1 MEEGGQRGRREIGGM
16 GPVLEQR
23 GSRPLVQE
31 ATQIKAIYLS
41 PVLPIQ
47 GLWVT
52 DLETYREWLARAALP
67 SKFCQSELATVETG
81 RTSFVVFRTWDCA
94 NEDLRCLPACQPPQ
108 PAVTMALRKRSPH
121 GLGFLCCFG
130 GSDLPEIDLRD
141 SHPLQYLEFS
151 GPIPNPE
158 ELNVRFAELVD
169 ELDLTDKNREAVF
182 ALPPEKKWQIYCSK
196 RKEQEDPNKQ
206 ATSWPEYYIDRINA
220 MTAMQN
226 LYETED
232 EETDKRSQVVE
243 DLKTALRTQPMRFVT
258 RFIEL
263 EGLTC
268 LLNFLRG
275 MDHTTCESRIH
286 TSLIGCIKALMN
298 NSQGRAHVLAQP
310 EAISI
315 IAQSLRTENSKTKVA
330 VLEILGAVCLV
341 PGGHK
346 KVLQAMLHYQVY
358 AAERTRF
365 QTLLNELDRSLGR
378 YRDEVNLKTAIM
390 SFINAVLNAGAG
402 EDNLEFRLHLRY
414 EFLMLGIQPVIDK
427 LRQHENAILDKHLDF
442 FEMVRNEDDL
452 ELARRFDMVHIDTKS
467 ASQMFELIHRKLK
480 HTEAYPCLLSV
491 LHHCLQM
498 PYKRN
503 GGYFQQWQ
511 LLDRI
516 LQQIVLQDEQGVD
529 PDLAP
534 LENFNVRNI
543 VNMLINENEVKQWRD
558 QAEKFRKEHMELV
571 SRLERKEREC
581 ETKTLEKEEMM
592 RTLNKMKDKL
602 ARESQE
608 LRQARGQMAELVA
621 QLNESS
627 IGPVSSPPPPGG
639 PLTLSSSTTT
649 NDLPPPPPPLPL
661 DGCPPPP
668 PPPLPPGGP
677 PIPPGAP
684 PCFHSGPPPPHD
696 PFSSNEAPLRKKRI
710 PQPSH
715 PLKSFNWVK
724 LNEERVSGTVWNE
737 IDDSKVF
744 RILDLEDFEKMF
756 SAYQRHQK
764 ELDSMED
771 IYLTSRKVKEL
782 SVIDGRRAQNCIILL
797 SKLKLSNDEIR
808 QAILRMD
815 EQEDLAKDMLEQL
828 LKFVPE
834 KSDVDLL
841 EEHKHEIDRMA
852 RADRF
857 LYEMSRIDHYQQ
869 RLQALFFKKK
879 FQERLAEAKP
889 KVEAILL
896 ASRELTLSKRLKQML
911 EVVLAIGNFM
921 NKGQRG
927 GAYGFR
933 VASLNKIADTKSS
946 IDRNISLLHYLIMI
960 LEKHFPDILNMP
972 SELLHLSEAAKV
984 NLAELEKEVGTL
996 RRGLRAVEVELEYQR
1011 HQAQDPND
1019 KFVPVMSDFITVSSF
1034 SFSEL
1039 EDQLNEA
1046 RDKFAKALTH
1056 FGEQDSKMQPD
1067 EFFGIFDTFLQA
1079 FLEAQQDLEAMRR
1092 RKEEDERRARMESML
1107 KEQREKERWQ
1117 RQRKVL
1123 AGGALEESGEFDDLV
1138 SALRSGEVFDKD
1150 LSKFKRN
1157 RKRPGS
1163 QVPEVTRE
1171 RAINRLNY

>member
-1 MEEGGQRGRREIGGM
+1 
-16 GPVLEQR
+16 
-23 GSRPLVQE
+23 
-31 ATQIKAIYLS
+31 
-41 PVLPIQ
+41 
-47 GLWVT
+47 
-52 DLETYREWLARAALP
+52 
-67 SKFCQSELATVETG
+67 
-81 RTSFVVFRTWDCA
+81 
-94 NEDLRCLPACQPPQ
+94 
-108 PAVTMALRKRSPH
+108 MAPRKRSRH

-130 GSDLPEIDLRD
+130 GSDLPEINLRD
-141 SHPLQYLEFS
+141 SHPLQYMEFS
-151 GPIPNPE
+151 SPIPNPE
-158 ELNVRFAELVD
+158 ERVFVSLQD

-196 RKEQEDPNKQ
+196 KKQEDPNKL
-206 ATSWPEYYIDRINA
+206 ATSWPDYYIDRINSMA
-220 MTAMQN
+220 AVSLRLQNNMQMQDTC
-226 LYETED
+226 LAD
-232 EETDKRSQVVE
+232 GSG
-243 DLKTALRTQPMRFVT
+243 LGRFVT

-268 LLNFLRG
+268 LLNFLRS
-275 MDHTTCESRIH
+275 MDHATCESRIH

-310 EAISI
+310 EAIST

-467 ASQMFELIHRKLK
+467 ASQMFDLIHKKLK

-516 LQQIVLQDEQGVD
+516 LQQIVLQDERGVD
-529 PDLAP
+529 PDQAP
-534 LENFNVRNI
+534 LENFNVKNI

-558 QAEKFRKEHMELV
+558 QAEKFRKEHAELV

-608 LRQARGQMAELVA
+608 LRQARGQVAELVA
-621 QLNESS
+621 QLR
-627 IGPVSSPPPPGG
+627 PVSSPPPPGG
-639 PLTLSSSTTT
+639 PLTLSSSMTT
-649 NDLPPPPPPLPL
+649 NDLPPPPPPLPFAC
-661 DGCPPPP
+661 CPPPP

-677 PIPPGAP
+677 LTPPGAP
-684 PCFHSGPPPPHD
+684 PCLGAWLPASVY
-696 PFSSNEAPLRKKRI
+696 L
-710 PQPSH
+710 
-715 PLKSFNWVK
+715 
-724 LNEERVSGTVWNE
+724 EERSRVNH
-737 IDDSKVF
+737 
-744 RILDLEDFEKMF
+744 DLEDFEKMF
-756 SAYQRHQK
+756 SAYQRHQELITNPSQQK
-764 ELDSMED
+764 ELGSTED
-771 IYLTSRKVKEL
+771 IHLASRKVKEL

-797 SKLKLSNDEIR
+797 SKLKLSNEEIR
-808 QAILRMD
+808 QAILKMD

-828 LKFVPE
+828 LKFIPE

-841 EEHKHEIDRMA
+841 EEHKHEIERMA

-896 ASRELTLSKRLKQML
+896 ASRELIRSKRLARML

-972 SELLHLSEAAKV
+972 SELQHLPEAAKV
-984 NLAELEKEVGTL
+984 NLAELEKEVGNL
-996 RRGLRAVEVELEYQR
+996 RRGLRAVEVELEYQKR
-1011 HQAQDPND
+1011 QVRDPND

-1046 RDKFAKALTH
+1046 RAKFSKALTH

-1067 EFFGIFDTFLQA
+1067 EFFGIFDAFLQA
-1079 FLEAQQDLEAMRR
+1079 FSEARQDLEAMRR
-1092 RKEEDERRARMESML
+1092 RKEEEERRARMEAML
-1107 KEQREKERWQ
+1107 KEQRERERWQ
-1117 RQRKVL
+1117 RQRKVH
-1123 AGGALEESGEFDDLV
+1123 AGSALEEGGEFDDLV

-1150 LSKFKRN
+1150 LCKLKRS
-1157 RKRPGS
+1157 RKRSGS
-1163 QVPEVTRE
+1163 QALEATRE

>member
-1 MEEGGQRGRREIGGM
+1 M
-16 GPVLEQR
+16 
-23 GSRPLVQE
+23 SKE
-31 ATQIKAIYLS
+31 AM
-41 PVLPIQ
+41 
-47 GLWVT
+47 
-52 DLETYREWLARAALP
+52 LETGLP
-67 SKFCQSELATVETG
+67 MDGEQDF
-81 RTSFVVFRTWDCA
+81 
-94 NEDLRCLPACQPPQ
+94 DLYM
-108 PAVTMALRKRSPH
+108 TMAPRKRSRH

-130 GSDLPEIDLRD
+130 GSDLPEINLRD
-141 SHPLQYLEFS
+141 SHPLQYMEFS
-151 GPIPNPE
+151 SPIPNPE
-158 ELNVRFAELVD
+158 ELNIRFAELVD

-196 RKEQEDPNKQ
+196 KKEQEDPNKL
-206 ATSWPEYYIDRINA
+206 ATSWPDYYIDRINSMA
-220 MTAMQN
+220 AMQS
-226 LYETED
+226 LYAFDEEETEM
-232 EETDKRSQVVE
+232 RNQVVE

-268 LLNFLRG
+268 LLNFLRS
-275 MDHTTCESRIH
+275 MDHATCESRIH

-310 EAISI
+310 EAIST

-467 ASQMFELIHRKLK
+467 ASQMFELIHKKLK

-516 LQQIVLQDEQGVD
+516 LQQIVLQDERGVD

-534 LENFNVRNI
+534 LENFNVKNI

-558 QAEKFRKEHMELV
+558 QAEKFRKEHAELV

-608 LRQARGQMAELVA
+608 LRQARGQVAELVA
-621 QLNESS
+621 QLSEISVRGLSS
-627 IGPVSSPPPPGG
+627 PFAELSRDLQTGPVSSPPPPGG
-639 PLTLSSSTTT
+639 PLTLSSSLTT
-649 NDLPPPPPPLPL
+649 NDLPPPPPPLPFAC
-661 DGCPPPP
+661 CPPPP

-677 PIPPGAP
+677 PTPPGAP
-684 PCFHSGPPPPHD
+684 PCFTMGMPLPPD
-696 PFSSNEAPLRKKRI
+696 PFPSSDVPLRKKCV

-724 LNEERVSGTVWNE
+724 LNEERVPGTIWNE
-737 IDDSKVF
+737 IDDMQVF

-756 SAYQRHQK
+756 SAYQRHQELITNPSQQK
-764 ELDSMED
+764 ELGSTED
-771 IYLTSRKVKEL
+771 IYLASRKVKEL

-797 SKLKLSNDEIR
+797 SKLKLSNEEIR
-808 QAILRMD
+808 QAVLRMD

-828 LKFVPE
+828 LKFIPE

-841 EEHKHEIDRMA
+841 EEHKHEIERMA

-896 ASRELTLSKRLKQML
+896 ASRELIRSKRLARML

-972 SELLHLSEAAKV
+972 SELQHLPEAAKV
-984 NLAELEKEVGTL
+984 NLAELEKEVGNL
-996 RRGLRAVEVELEYQR
+996 RRGLRAVEVELDYQKR
-1011 HQAQDPND
+1011 QVRDPND

-1046 RDKFAKALTH
+1046 RAKFSKALTH

-1079 FLEAQQDLEAMRR
+1079 FSEARQDLEAMRR
-1092 RKEEDERRARMESML
+1092 RKEEEERRARMEAML
-1107 KEQREKERWQ
+1107 KEQRERERWQ
-1117 RQRKVL
+1117 RQRKVH
-1123 AGGALEESGEFDDLV
+1123 AGSALEEGGEFDDLV

-1150 LSKFKRN
+1150 LCKLKRS
-1157 RKRPGS
+1157 RKRSGS
-1163 QVPEVTRE
+1163 QALESTRE

>member
-1 MEEGGQRGRREIGGM
+1 
-16 GPVLEQR
+16 
-23 GSRPLVQE
+23 
-31 ATQIKAIYLS
+31 
-41 PVLPIQ
+41 
-47 GLWVT
+47 
-52 DLETYREWLARAALP
+52 
-67 SKFCQSELATVETG
+67 
-81 RTSFVVFRTWDCA
+81 
-94 NEDLRCLPACQPPQ
+94 
-108 PAVTMALRKRSPH
+108 MAPWKRSRH

-130 GSDLPEIDLRD
+130 GNDIPEINLRD
-141 SHPLQYLEFS
+141 NHPLQFLEFS
-151 GPIPNPE
+151 SPIPPAE
-158 ELNVRFAELVD
+158 ELNARFAELVD
-169 ELDLTDKNREAVF
+169 ELDLTEKNREAMF
-182 ALPPEKKWQIYCSK
+182 ALPLEKKWQIYCSK
-196 RKEQEDPNKQ
+196 KKEQEDPNKL
-206 ATSWPEYYIDRINA
+206 ATSWPDYYIDRINSMA
-220 MTAMQN
+220 AMQT
-226 LYETED
+226 LYAFDEEETEMRN
-232 EETDKRSQVVE
+232 KVVE

-263 EGLTC
+263 DGLTC
-268 LLNFLRG
+268 LLNFLRS
-275 MDHTTCESRIH
+275 MDHATCESRIH

-310 EAISI
+310 EGIST

-365 QTLLNELDRSLGR
+365 QTLLNELDRSMGR

-427 LRQHENAILDKHLDF
+427 LRRHENAILDRHLDF

-467 ASQMFELIHRKLK
+467 ASQMFDLIHRKLK
-480 HTEAYPCLLSV
+480 HTEAYPYLLSM
-491 LHHCLQM
+491 LQHCLQL

-503 GGYFQQWQ
+503 GGSIHHWQ

-516 LQQIVLQDEQGVD
+516 LQQIVLQDERGVD

-534 LENFNVRNI
+534 LENFNVKNI
-543 VNMLINENEVKQWRD
+543 IKMLVNENEVNQWRD

-581 ETKTLEKEEMM
+581 ETKTIEKDEMM
-592 RTLNKMKDKL
+592 KTLNKMKDKL

-608 LRQARGQMAELVA
+608 LRQARGQLAELVA
-621 QLNESS
+621 QLSEFSPT
-627 IGPVSSPPPPGG
+627 GTLSSPPPPGG
-639 PLTLSSSTTT
+639 PFPIPSSKNSI
-649 NDLPPPPPPLPL
+649 DLPPTPPPLPFS
-661 DGCPPPP
+661 CSPPPP

-677 PIPPGAP
+677 PPPPGAP
-684 PCFHSGPPPPHD
+684 PCFGMGMPPPVASLPSGC
-696 PFSSNEAPLRKKRI
+696 PPLRKKCV

-724 LNEERVSGTVWNE
+724 LNEERISDTVWNE
-737 IDDSKVF
+737 IDDLQVF
-744 RILDLEDFEKMF
+744 QVLDLEDLEKMF

-764 ELDSMED
+764 EMGSTED
-771 IYLTSRKVKEL
+771 LYLTTRKVKEL

-797 SKLKLSNDEIR
+797 SKLKLSNEEIR
-808 QAILRMD
+808 RAVLKMD
-815 EQEDLAKDMLEQL
+815 EEEDLAKDMLEQL
-828 LKFVPE
+828 LKFTPE
-834 KSDVDLL
+834 KSDIDLL

-879 FQERLAEAKP
+879 FQERLAETKP
-889 KVEAILL
+889 KVEALLL
-896 ASRELTLSKRLKQML
+896 ASRELTRSHRLKRLL
-911 EVVLAIGNFM
+911 EVVLAIGNYM

-933 VASLNKIADTKSS
+933 VSSLNKIADTKSS

-960 LEKHFPDILNMP
+960 LEKNFPDILNMP
-972 SELLHLSEAAKV
+972 TELQHLPEAAKV
-984 NLAELEKEVGTL
+984 NLSELEKEVNNI
-996 RRGLRAVEVELEYQR
+996 RKGLRAVEAELEYQK
-1011 HQAQDPND
+1011 HQKRESGD
-1019 KFVPVMSDFITVSSF
+1019 KFVPIMSDFITVASF

-1046 RDKFAKALTH
+1046 RDKFARALKH
-1056 FGEQDSKMQPD
+1056 FGEPEGKMQPD

-1079 FLEAQQDLEAMRR
+1079 FSEARQDLESMRKK
-1092 RKEEDERRARMESML
+1092 KEEEERRARMEAML
-1107 KEQREKERWQ
+1107 KEQRERER
-1117 RQRKVL
+1117 RQRKAAV
-1123 AGGALEESGEFDDLV
+1123 GVSNLEEGGEFDDLV

-1150 LSKFKRN
+1150 LSKLKRS
-1157 RKRPGS
+1157 RKRSGTQTLEIS
-1163 QVPEVTRE
+1163 RE
-1171 RAINRLNY
+1171 RVVNKLNY

>member
-1 MEEGGQRGRREIGGM
+1 
-16 GPVLEQR
+16 
-23 GSRPLVQE
+23 
-31 ATQIKAIYLS
+31 
-41 PVLPIQ
+41 
-47 GLWVT
+47 
-52 DLETYREWLARAALP
+52 
-67 SKFCQSELATVETG
+67 
-81 RTSFVVFRTWDCA
+81 
-94 NEDLRCLPACQPPQ
+94 
-108 PAVTMALRKRSPH
+108 MAPRKRSRH

-130 GSDLPEIDLRD
+130 GSDLPEINLRD
-141 SHPLQYLEFS
+141 THPLQYMEFS

-196 RKEQEDPNKQ
+196 KKEQEDPNKL
-206 ATSWPEYYIDRINA
+206 ATSWPDYYIDRINSMA
-220 MTAMQN
+220 AMQS
-226 LYETED
+226 LYAFDEEETEM
-232 EETDKRSQVVE
+232 RNQVVE

-268 LLNFLRG
+268 LLNFLRS
-275 MDHTTCESRIH
+275 MDHATCESRIH

-310 EAISI
+310 EAIST

-467 ASQMFELIHRKLK
+467 ASQMFELIHKKLK

-516 LQQIVLQDEQGVD
+516 LQQIVLQDERGVD

-534 LENFNVRNI
+534 LENFNVKNI

-558 QAEKFRKEHMELV
+558 QAEKFRKEHAELV

-608 LRQARGQMAELVA
+608 LRQARGQVAELVA
-621 QLNESS
+621 QLSEIST
-627 IGPVSSPPPPGG
+627 GPVSSPPPPGG
-639 PLTLSSSTTT
+639 PLTLSSSMTTS
-649 NDLPPPPPPLPL
+649 DLPPPPPPLPFAC
-661 DGCPPPP
+661 CPPPP

-677 PIPPGAP
+677 PTPPGAP
-684 PCFHSGPPPPHD
+684 PCFSMGLALPPD
-696 PFSSNEAPLRKKRI
+696 PFPSSDIPLRKKCV

-724 LNEERVSGTVWNE
+724 LNEERVPGTVWNE
-737 IDDSKVF
+737 IDDTQVF

-756 SAYQRHQK
+756 SAYQRHQELITNSSQQK
-764 ELDSMED
+764 ELGSTED
-771 IYLTSRKVKEL
+771 IYLASRKVKEL

-797 SKLKLSNDEIR
+797 SKLKLSNEEIR
-808 QAILRMD
+808 QAVLKMD

-834 KSDVDLL
+834 KSDIDLL
-841 EEHKHEIDRMA
+841 EEHKHEIERMA

-896 ASRELTLSKRLKQML
+896 ASRELIRSKRLARML
-911 EVVLAIGNFM
+911 EVILAIGNFM

-972 SELLHLSEAAKV
+972 SELQHLPEAAKV
-984 NLAELEKEVGTL
+984 NLAELEKEVGNL
-996 RRGLRAVEVELEYQR
+996 RRGLRAVEVELEYQKR
-1011 HQAQDPND
+1011 QVREPND

-1046 RDKFAKALTH
+1046 RAKFSKALMH
-1056 FGEQDSKMQPD
+1056 FGEHDSKMQPD

-1079 FLEAQQDLEAMRR
+1079 FSEARQDLETMRR
-1092 RKEEDERRARMESML
+1092 RKEEEERRARMEAML
-1107 KEQREKERWQ
+1107 KEQRERERWQ
-1117 RQRKVL
+1117 RQRKAQ
-1123 AGGALEESGEFDDLV
+1123 AGSSLEEGGEFDDLV

-1150 LSKFKRN
+1150 LCKLKRS
-1157 RKRPGS
+1157 RKRSGS
-1163 QVPEVTRE
+1163 QALEATRE

>member
-1 MEEGGQRGRREIGGM
+1 MIAIIIEDGSTFSNEFAGDADAA
-16 GPVLEQR
+16 GP
-23 GSRPLVQE
+23 GTNFKITS
-31 ATQIKAIYLS
+31 A
-41 PVLPIQ
+41 Q
-47 GLWVT
+47 GKQNA
-52 DLETYREWLARAALP
+52 DH
-67 SKFCQSELATVETG
+67 
-81 RTSFVVFRTWDCA
+81 
-94 NEDLRCLPACQPPQ
+94 NEDLGHLPADSPW
-108 PAVTMALRKRSPH
+108 PAVTMAPRKRSRH

-130 GSDLPEIDLRD
+130 GSDIPEINLRD
-141 SHPLQYLEFS
+141 NHPLQFLEFS
-151 GPIPNPE
+151 SPIPNAE
-158 ELNVRFAELVD
+158 ELNIRFAELVD
-169 ELDLTDKNREAVF
+169 ELDLTDKNREAMF

-196 RKEQEDPNKQ
+196 KKEQEDPNKL
-206 ATSWPEYYIDRINA
+206 ATSWPDYYIDRINSMA
-220 MTAMQN
+220 AMQS
-226 LYETED
+226 LYAFDEEETEM
-232 EETDKRSQVVE
+232 RNQVVE

-268 LLNFLRG
+268 LLNFLRS
-275 MDHTTCESRIH
+275 MDHATCESRIH

-310 EAISI
+310 EAIST

-467 ASQMFELIHRKLK
+467 ASQMFELIHKKLK
-480 HTEAYPCLLSV
+480 YTEAYPCLLSV

-516 LQQIVLQDEQGVD
+516 LQQIVLQDERGVD

-534 LENFNVRNI
+534 LENFNVKNI

-608 LRQARGQMAELVA
+608 LRQARGQVAELVA
-621 QLNESS
+621 QLSELST
-627 IGPVSSPPPPGG
+627 GPVSSPPPPGG
-639 PLTLSSSTTT
+639 PLTLSSSVTT
-649 NDLPPPPPPLPL
+649 NDLPPPPPPLPFAC
-661 DGCPPPP
+661 CPPPP

-684 PCFHSGPPPPHD
+684 PCLGMGLPLPQD
-696 PFSSNEAPLRKKRI
+696 PYPSSDVPLRKKRV

-724 LNEERVSGTVWNE
+724 LNEERVPGTVWNE
-737 IDDSKVF
+737 IDDMQVF

-764 ELDSMED
+764 ELGSTED
-771 IYLTSRKVKEL
+771 IYLASRKVKEL

-797 SKLKLSNDEIR
+797 SKLKLSNEEIR
-808 QAILRMD
+808 QAILKMD

-828 LKFVPE
+828 LKFIPE
-834 KSDVDLL
+834 KSDIDLL
-841 EEHKHEIDRMA
+841 EEHKHEIERMA

-896 ASRELTLSKRLKQML
+896 ASRELIRSKRLRQML
-911 EVVLAIGNFM
+911 EVILAIGNFM

-972 SELLHLSEAAKV
+972 SELQHLPEAAKV
-984 NLAELEKEVGTL
+984 NLAELEKEVGNL
-996 RRGLRAVEVELEYQR
+996 RKGLRAVEVELEYQR
-1011 HQAQDPND
+1011 RQVREPND

-1046 RDKFAKALTH
+1046 RDKFAKALMH
-1056 FGEQDSKMQPD
+1056 FGEHDSKMQPD

-1079 FLEAQQDLEAMRR
+1079 FSEARQDLEAMRR
-1092 RKEEDERRARMESML
+1092 RKEEEERRARMEAML
-1107 KEQREKERWQ
+1107 KEQRDRERWQ

-1123 AGGALEESGEFDDLV
+1123 AAGSSLEEGGEFDDLV

-1150 LSKFKRN
+1150 LCKLKRS
-1157 RKRPGS
+1157 RKRSGS
-1163 QVPEVTRE
+1163 QALEVTRE
-1171 RAINRLNY
+1171 RAINRLHY

>member
-1 MEEGGQRGRREIGGM
+1 
-16 GPVLEQR
+16 
-23 GSRPLVQE
+23 
-31 ATQIKAIYLS
+31 
-41 PVLPIQ
+41 
-47 GLWVT
+47 
-52 DLETYREWLARAALP
+52 
-67 SKFCQSELATVETG
+67 
-81 RTSFVVFRTWDCA
+81 
-94 NEDLRCLPACQPPQ
+94 
-108 PAVTMALRKRSPH
+108 MAPRKRSRH

-130 GSDLPEIDLRD
+130 GGDLPEINLRD
-141 SHPLQYLEFS
+141 SSPLQYMEFS
-151 GPIPNPE
+151 SPIPNAE

-196 RKEQEDPNKQ
+196 KKEQEDPNKT
-206 ATSWPEYYIDRINA
+206 ATSWPDYYIDRINSMA
-220 MTAMQN
+220 AMQS
-226 LYETED
+226 LYAFDEEETEM
-232 EETDKRSQVVE
+232 RSQVVE

-263 EGLTC
+263 DGLTC
-268 LLNFLRG
+268 LLNFLRS
-275 MDHTTCESRIH
+275 MDHATCESRIH

-310 EAISI
+310 EAIST

-503 GGYFQQWQ
+503 GGYLQQWQ

-516 LQQIVLQDEQGVD
+516 LQQIVLQDERGVD
-529 PDLAP
+529 PDMAP
-534 LENFNVRNI
+534 LENFNVKNI

-571 SRLERKEREC
+571 SKLERKEREC

-608 LRQARGQMAELVA
+608 LRQARGQVAELVA
-621 QLNESS
+621 QLSEIST
-627 IGPVSSPPPPGG
+627 GPISSPPPPGG
-639 PLTLSSSTTT
+639 PLTLSSSMTT
-649 NDLPPPPPPLPL
+649 NDLPPPAPPLPFS
-661 DGCPPPP
+661 CCPPP
-668 PPPLPPGGP
+668 PPPLPPVGP
-677 PIPPGAP
+677 PTPPGAP
-684 PCFHSGPPPPHD
+684 PCFSMGLPLPPD
-696 PFSSNEAPLRKKRI
+696 PFPSSDVPLRKKCV

-724 LNEERVSGTVWNE
+724 LNEERVPGTVWNE
-737 IDDSKVF
+737 IDDMQVF

-756 SAYQRHQK
+756 SAYQRHQELITNTSQQK
-764 ELDSMED
+764 ELGSTED
-771 IYLTSRKVKEL
+771 IYLASRKVKEL

-797 SKLKLSNDEIR
+797 SKLKLSNEEIR
-808 QAILRMD
+808 QAVLKMD

-828 LKFVPE
+828 LKFIPE
-834 KSDVDLL
+834 KSDIDLL
-841 EEHKHEIDRMA
+841 EEHKHEIERMA

-896 ASRELTLSKRLKQML
+896 ASQELIRSKRLKQML

-933 VASLNKIADTKSS
+933 VASLNKIVDTKSS

-972 SELLHLSEAAKV
+972 SELQHLPEAAKV
-984 NLAELEKEVGTL
+984 NLAELEKEVGNL
-996 RRGLRAVEVELEYQR
+996 RKGLRAVEVELEYQK
-1011 HQAQDPND
+1011 HQLREPND

-1039 EDQLNEA
+1039 EDQLNES
-1046 RDKFAKALTH
+1046 RDKFSKALMH

-1079 FLEAQQDLEAMRR
+1079 FSEARQDLEAMRR
-1092 RKEEDERRARMESML
+1092 RKEEEERRARMEAML
-1107 KEQREKERWQ
+1107 KEQRERERWQ
-1117 RQRKVL
+1117 RQRKVH
-1123 AGGALEESGEFDDLV
+1123 AGSALEEGGEFDDLV

-1150 LSKFKRN
+1150 LCKLKRS
-1157 RKRPGS
+1157 RKRPGG
-1163 QVPEVTRE
+1163 QALEVTRE

>member
-1 MEEGGQRGRREIGGM
+1 
-16 GPVLEQR
+16 
-23 GSRPLVQE
+23 
-31 ATQIKAIYLS
+31 
-41 PVLPIQ
+41 
-47 GLWVT
+47 
-52 DLETYREWLARAALP
+52 
-67 SKFCQSELATVETG
+67 
-81 RTSFVVFRTWDCA
+81 
-94 NEDLRCLPACQPPQ
+94 
-108 PAVTMALRKRSPH
+108 MAPRKRSRH

-130 GSDLPEIDLRD
+130 GGDLPEINLRD
-141 SHPLQYLEFS
+141 SSPLQYMEFS
-151 GPIPNPE
+151 SPIPNAE

-196 RKEQEDPNKQ
+196 KKEQEDPNKT
-206 ATSWPEYYIDRINA
+206 ATSWPDYYIDRINSMA
-220 MTAMQN
+220 AMQS
-226 LYETED
+226 LYAFDEEETEM
-232 EETDKRSQVVE
+232 RSQVVE

-263 EGLTC
+263 DGLTC
-268 LLNFLRG
+268 LLNFLRS
-275 MDHTTCESRIH
+275 MDHATCESRIH

-310 EAISI
+310 EAIST

-503 GGYFQQWQ
+503 GGYLQQWQ

-516 LQQIVLQDEQGVD
+516 LQQIVLQDERGVD
-529 PDLAP
+529 PDMAP
-534 LENFNVRNI
+534 LENFNVKNI

-571 SRLERKEREC
+571 SKLERKEREC

-608 LRQARGQMAELVA
+608 LRQARGQVAELVA
-621 QLNESS
+621 QLSEIST
-627 IGPVSSPPPPGG
+627 GPISSPPPPGG
-639 PLTLSSSTTT
+639 PLTLSSSMTT
-649 NDLPPPPPPLPL
+649 NDLPPPAPPLPFS
-661 DGCPPPP
+661 CCPPP
-668 PPPLPPGGP
+668 PPPLPPVGP
-677 PIPPGAP
+677 PTPPGAP
-684 PCFHSGPPPPHD
+684 PCFSMGLPLPPD
-696 PFSSNEAPLRKKRI
+696 PFPSSDVPLRKKCV

-724 LNEERVSGTVWNE
+724 LNEERVPGTVWNE
-737 IDDSKVF
+737 VDDMQVF

-764 ELDSMED
+764 ELGSTED
-771 IYLTSRKVKEL
+771 IYLASRKVKEL

-797 SKLKLSNDEIR
+797 SKLKLSNEEIQ
-808 QAILRMD
+808 QAVLKMD

-828 LKFVPE
+828 LKFIPE
-834 KSDVDLL
+834 KSDIDLL
-841 EEHKHEIDRMA
+841 EEHKHEIERMA

-896 ASRELTLSKRLKQML
+896 ASQELIRSKRLKQML

-933 VASLNKIADTKSS
+933 VASLNKIVDTKSS

-972 SELLHLSEAAKV
+972 SELQHLPEAAKV
-984 NLAELEKEVGTL
+984 NLAELEKEVGNL
-996 RRGLRAVEVELEYQR
+996 RKGLRAVEVELEYQKR
-1011 HQAQDPND
+1011 QLREPND

-1046 RDKFAKALTH
+1046 RDKFSKALMH

-1079 FLEAQQDLEAMRR
+1079 FSEARQDLEAMRR
-1092 RKEEDERRARMESML
+1092 RKEEEERRARMEAML
-1107 KEQREKERWQ
+1107 KEQRERERWQ
-1117 RQRKVL
+1117 RQRKVH
-1123 AGGALEESGEFDDLV
+1123 AGSALEEGGEFDDLV

-1150 LSKFKRN
+1150 LCKLKRS
-1157 RKRPGS
+1157 RKRPGG
-1163 QVPEVTRE
+1163 QALEVTRE

>member
-1 MEEGGQRGRREIGGM
+1 
-16 GPVLEQR
+16 
-23 GSRPLVQE
+23 
-31 ATQIKAIYLS
+31 
-41 PVLPIQ
+41 
-47 GLWVT
+47 
-52 DLETYREWLARAALP
+52 
-67 SKFCQSELATVETG
+67 
-81 RTSFVVFRTWDCA
+81 
-94 NEDLRCLPACQPPQ
+94 
-108 PAVTMALRKRSPH
+108 MAPRKRSRH

-130 GSDLPEIDLRD
+130 GNDLPEINLRD
-141 SHPLQYLEFS
+141 NHPLQYMEFS
-151 GPIPNPE
+151 SPIPNPE

-196 RKEQEDPNKQ
+196 KKEQEDPNKL
-206 ATSWPEYYIDRINA
+206 ATSWPDYYIDRINSMA
-220 MTAMQN
+220 AMQS
-226 LYETED
+226 LYAFDEEETEM
-232 EETDKRSQVVE
+232 RNQVVE

-268 LLNFLRG
+268 LLNFLRS
-275 MDHTTCESRIH
+275 MDHATCESRIH

-310 EAISI
+310 EAIST

-467 ASQMFELIHRKLK
+467 ASQMFELIHKKLK
-480 HTEAYPCLLSV
+480 YTEAYPCLLSV

-516 LQQIVLQDEQGVD
+516 LQQIVLQDERGVD

-534 LENFNVRNI
+534 LENFNVKNI
-543 VNMLINENEVKQWRD
+543 VNMLINENEVKQWRE
-558 QAEKFRKEHMELV
+558 QAEKFRKEHTELV

-608 LRQARGQMAELVA
+608 LRQARGQVAELVA
-621 QLNESS
+621 QLSEIST
-627 IGPVSSPPPPGG
+627 GPVSSPPPPGG
-639 PLTLSSSTTT
+639 PLTLSSLMTT
-649 NDLPPPPPPLPL
+649 NDLPPPPPPLPFAC
-661 DGCPPPP
+661 CPPPP

-677 PIPPGAP
+677 PTPPGAP
-684 PCFHSGPPPPHD
+684 PCFSMGMPLPPD
-696 PFSSNEAPLRKKRI
+696 PFPSNDAPLRKKHV

-724 LNEERVSGTVWNE
+724 LNEERVPGTVWNE
-737 IDDSKVF
+737 IDDMQVF

-756 SAYQRHQK
+756 SAYQRHQELITNPSQQK
-764 ELDSMED
+764 ELGSTED
-771 IYLTSRKVKEL
+771 IYLASRKVKEL

-797 SKLKLSNDEIR
+797 SKLKLSNEEIR
-808 QAILRMD
+808 QAILKMD

-828 LKFVPE
+828 LKFIPE
-834 KSDVDLL
+834 KSDIDLL
-841 EEHKHEIDRMA
+841 EEHKHEIERMA

-896 ASRELTLSKRLKQML
+896 ASRELTRSKRLKQML
-911 EVVLAIGNFM
+911 EVILAIGNFM

-972 SELLHLSEAAKV
+972 SELQHLPEAAKV
-984 NLAELEKEVGTL
+984 NLAELEKEVGNL
-996 RRGLRAVEVELEYQR
+996 KRGLRAVEAELEYQKR
-1011 HQAQDPND
+1011 QVREPND

-1046 RDKFAKALTH
+1046 RNKFAKALIH
-1056 FGEQDSKMQPD
+1056 FGEQESKMQPD

-1079 FLEAQQDLEAMRR
+1079 FLEARQDLEAMRR
-1092 RKEEDERRARMESML
+1092 RKEEEERRARMEAML
-1107 KEQREKERWQ
+1107 KEQRERERWQ

-1123 AGGALEESGEFDDLV
+1123 AGSALEEGGEFDDLV

-1150 LSKFKRN
+1150 LSKLKRS
-1157 RKRPGS
+1157 RKRSGS
-1163 QVPEVTRE
+1163 QALEVTRE

>member
-1 MEEGGQRGRREIGGM
+1 
-16 GPVLEQR
+16 
-23 GSRPLVQE
+23 
-31 ATQIKAIYLS
+31 
-41 PVLPIQ
+41 
-47 GLWVT
+47 
-52 DLETYREWLARAALP
+52 
-67 SKFCQSELATVETG
+67 
-81 RTSFVVFRTWDCA
+81 
-94 NEDLRCLPACQPPQ
+94 
-108 PAVTMALRKRSPH
+108 MAPRKRSRH

-130 GSDLPEIDLRD
+130 GSDLPEINLRD
-141 SHPLQYLEFS
+141 SHPLQYMEFS
-151 GPIPNPE
+151 SPIPNPE
-158 ELNVRFAELVD
+158 ELNIRFAELVD

-196 RKEQEDPNKQ
+196 KKEQEDPNKL
-206 ATSWPEYYIDRINA
+206 ATSWPDYYIDRINSMA
-220 MTAMQN
+220 AMQS
-226 LYETED
+226 LYAFDEEETEM
-232 EETDKRSQVVE
+232 RNQVVE

-268 LLNFLRG
+268 LLNFLRS
-275 MDHTTCESRIH
+275 MDHATCESRIH

-310 EAISI
+310 EAIST

-467 ASQMFELIHRKLK
+467 ASQMFDLIHKKLK

-516 LQQIVLQDEQGVD
+516 LQQIVLQDERGVD
-529 PDLAP
+529 PDQAP
-534 LENFNVRNI
+534 LENFNVKNI

-558 QAEKFRKEHMELV
+558 QAEKFRKEHAELV

-608 LRQARGQMAELVA
+608 LRQARGQVAELVA
-621 QLNESS
+621 QLSEIST
-627 IGPVSSPPPPGG
+627 GPVSSPPPPGG
-639 PLTLSSSTTT
+639 PLTLSSSMTT
-649 NDLPPPPPPLPL
+649 NDLPPPPPPLPFAC
-661 DGCPPPP
+661 CPPPP

-677 PIPPGAP
+677 LTPPGAP
-684 PCFHSGPPPPHD
+684 PCFSMGMPLPPD
-696 PFSSNEAPLRKKRI
+696 PFPSSDVPLRKKCV

-724 LNEERVSGTVWNE
+724 LNEERVPGTIWNE
-737 IDDSKVF
+737 IDDMQVF

-764 ELDSMED
+764 ELGSTED
-771 IYLTSRKVKEL
+771 IHLASRKVKEL

-797 SKLKLSNDEIR
+797 SKLKLSNEEIR
-808 QAILRMD
+808 QAILKMD

-828 LKFVPE
+828 LKFIPE

-841 EEHKHEIDRMA
+841 EEHKHEIERMA

-896 ASRELTLSKRLKQML
+896 ASRELIRSKRLARML

-972 SELLHLSEAAKV
+972 SELQHLPEAAKV
-984 NLAELEKEVGTL
+984 NLAELEKEVGNL
-996 RRGLRAVEVELEYQR
+996 RRGLRAVEVELEYQKR
-1011 HQAQDPND
+1011 QVRDPND

-1046 RDKFAKALTH
+1046 RAKFSKALTH

-1067 EFFGIFDTFLQA
+1067 EFFGIFDAFLQA
-1079 FLEAQQDLEAMRR
+1079 FSEARQDLEAMRR
-1092 RKEEDERRARMESML
+1092 RKEEEERRARMEAML
-1107 KEQREKERWQ
+1107 KEQRERERWQ
-1117 RQRKVL
+1117 RQRKVH
-1123 AGGALEESGEFDDLV
+1123 AGSALEEGGEFDDLV

-1150 LSKFKRN
+1150 LCKLKRS
-1157 RKRPGS
+1157 RKRSGS
-1163 QVPEVTRE
+1163 QALEATRE

>member
-1 MEEGGQRGRREIGGM
+1 
-16 GPVLEQR
+16 
-23 GSRPLVQE
+23 
-31 ATQIKAIYLS
+31 
-41 PVLPIQ
+41 
-47 GLWVT
+47 
-52 DLETYREWLARAALP
+52 
-67 SKFCQSELATVETG
+67 
-81 RTSFVVFRTWDCA
+81 
-94 NEDLRCLPACQPPQ
+94 
-108 PAVTMALRKRSPH
+108 MAPRKRSRH

-130 GSDLPEIDLRD
+130 GSDLPEINLRD
-141 SHPLQYLEFS
+141 SHPLQYMEFS
-151 GPIPNPE
+151 SPIPNPE

-196 RKEQEDPNKQ
+196 KKEQEDPNKL
-206 ATSWPEYYIDRINA
+206 ATSWPDYYIDRINSMA
-220 MTAMQN
+220 AMQS
-226 LYETED
+226 LYAFDEEETEM
-232 EETDKRSQVVE
+232 RNQIVE

-268 LLNFLRG
+268 LLNFLRS
-275 MDHTTCESRIH
+275 MDHATCESRIH

-310 EAISI
+310 EAIST

-467 ASQMFELIHRKLK
+467 ASQMFELIHKKLK

-516 LQQIVLQDEQGVD
+516 LQQIVLQDERGVD

-534 LENFNVRNI
+534 LENFNVKNI

-558 QAEKFRKEHMELV
+558 QAEKFRKEHTELV

-608 LRQARGQMAELVA
+608 LRQARGQVAELVA
-621 QLNESS
+621 QLSEIST
-627 IGPVSSPPPPGG
+627 GPVSSPPPPGG
-639 PLTLSSSTTT
+639 PLTLSSSMTT
-649 NDLPPPPPPLPL
+649 NDLPPPPPPLPFAC
-661 DGCPPPP
+661 CPPPP

-677 PIPPGAP
+677 PTPPGAP
-684 PCFHSGPPPPHD
+684 PCFSMGLPLPPD
-696 PFSSNEAPLRKKRI
+696 PFPSSDIPLRKKCV

-724 LNEERVSGTVWNE
+724 LNEERVPGTVWNE
-737 IDDSKVF
+737 IDDMQVF

-764 ELDSMED
+764 ELGSTED
-771 IYLTSRKVKEL
+771 IYLASRKVKEL

-797 SKLKLSNDEIR
+797 SKLKLSNEEIR
-808 QAILRMD
+808 QAILKMD

-828 LKFVPE
+828 LKFIPE
-834 KSDVDLL
+834 KSDIDLL
-841 EEHKHEIDRMA
+841 EEHKHEIERMA

-857 LYEMSRIDHYQQ
+857 LYDMSRIDHYQQ

-896 ASRELTLSKRLKQML
+896 ASRELIRSKRLMQML
-911 EVVLAIGNFM
+911 EIVLAIGNFM

-972 SELLHLSEAAKV
+972 SELQHLPEAAKV
-984 NLAELEKEVGTL
+984 NLAELEKEVGNL
-996 RRGLRAVEVELEYQR
+996 RRGLRAVEVELEYQK
-1011 HQAQDPND
+1011 HQVREPND

-1039 EDQLNEA
+1039 EDQLSEA
-1046 RDKFAKALTH
+1046 RDKFSKALMH
-1056 FGEQDSKMQPD
+1056 FGEHDSKMQPD

-1079 FLEAQQDLEAMRR
+1079 FSEARQDLEAMRR
-1092 RKEEDERRARMESML
+1092 KKEEEERRARMEAML
-1107 KEQREKERWQ
+1107 KEQRERERWQ
-1117 RQRKVL
+1117 RQRKVH
-1123 AGGALEESGEFDDLV
+1123 AGSALEEGGEFDDLV

-1150 LSKFKRN
+1150 LCKLKRS
-1157 RKRPGS
+1157 RKRSGS
-1163 QVPEVTRE
+1163 QAPEVTRE
-1171 RAINRLNY
+1171 RAINRLNH